1 MSSEL
6 LKWIVVTVVWA
17 LGIYLTGSVNSS
29 LDKIAVRKLLINAI
43 KHPLMTTFLLIN
55 LVPKIDVAL
64 MVLIHSVLVPT
75 VEPLIA
81 LARRF
86 VLRLA

>member
-17 LGIYLTGSVNSS
+17 LGIYRTGSVNSS

-43 KHPLMTTFLLIN
+43 KHLLMTTFLLIN
-55 LVPKIDVAL
+55 LIPKVHVAL
-64 MVLIHSVLVPT
+64 MVLIHSVPVPT

>member
-43 KHPLMTTFLLIN
+43 KHLLMTTFLLIN
-55 LVPKIDVAL
+55 LIPKVHVAL
-64 MVLIHSVLVPT
+64 MVLIHSVPVPT

>member
-43 KHPLMTTFLLIN
+43 KHLLVTALLLVN
-55 LVPKIDVAL
+55 LISKVDVAL
-64 MVLIHSVLVPT
+64 MVLVHAILVPS
-75 VEPLIA
+75 V
-81 LARRF
+81 
-86 VLRLA
+86 